1 MSSLSQDKLAK
12 LQQKAAAQQAKE
24 GTSPKVPESRPVRKP
39 SPAPAQRQPDN
50 KKAVVIGVVIGLAIV
65 IGVIAAVLISS
76 NGNKPQQPVAQPDV
90 STSEPSVDDTF
101 FAAGD
106 GEIVGNE
113 TTLTPSDKTPAASED
128 GSSEQEDTDSDE
140 TAVTDQENEETDD
153 VVSVSIPAFASS
165 VKTQDEVAA
174 FADEKGWFGGQLED
188 NGSIVYTLTVTDRDA
203 MLKELKDDM
212 DAKISSYQS
221 SGTIQSAEVNADWTV
236 VTVTVSNPDASG
248 IQDVALDLFKQCSLY
263 NAYDSRGSFPVMIE
277 IKDAEGNHVTAYRE
291 GDFELQ

>member
-24 GTSPKVPESRPVRKP
+24 STSPKAPESRPVRKP

-76 NGNKPQQPVAQPDV
+76 NGNKPQQPVTQPDV
-90 STSEPSVDDTF
+90 SASEPSVDDTF

-128 GSSEQEDTDSDE
+128 ESSEQEDTDSDE

-165 VKTQDEVAA
+165 AKTQDEVAA